1 MASSLCW
8 SLEADNRFGPRV
20 SIDCRAFDFTLLFE
34 DIFFISLPAAVFLLI
49 LPIRLCFLRHEAVK
63 INSYRLAVCK
73 LVKTSSLIPS
83 PTVSKLKQCFLA
95 VLFVLQVLFGAF
107 QVREAAIHTRA
118 SLPAVILNIIATFA
132 ASYAS
137 FLEDQR
143 SVKPSDFLIL
153 YFSACSICR
162 LPQLRSLWLIPSV
175 GVCRYLSLA
184 CFLLT
189 VAVMALESV
198 PKTKILHSQYYGG
211 TNEGKIGFWSRSFF
225 IWVLPFL
232 QTGYREALEVEDI
245 PEVDTS
251 LQGQCSGSK
260 LRKSWDSAKTNG
272 HYRLIKAVFRAYGW
286 ACISAIPPRLAYS
299 CFTFAQPFLIT
310 ATVNYIGGSP
320 GSEPKIY
327 GTGLIGAYILVY
339 LGLAVSKAVYWRQT
353 YRLLTMIRS
362 GLISMIYDQ
371 TIDMTAADLTDSA
384 AITLM
389 GTDVERIVT
398 NLKNLHEAWASII
411 ELGTAIWL
419 LEREIGVACFIPL
432 VISLGSVLA
441 MVPVSSRSGQAQKQW
456 IERVQ
461 TRLAVTADTL
471 GNMKAVQM
479 LGLGDVILP
488 LVSHLREIEVKTS
501 VSFRKLLIW
510 QVALSNL
517 PVVLAPFATFT
528 VYAIISVVRHD
539 GSILSAQAFTSLAL
553 ISLLTNPLL
562 IFCQAMPALWQAV
575 ACFARI
581 ETYCGEGTALSA
593 KYEEEVQPSLTS
605 EKFYPLLISF
615 KNANIAWSWKKNS
628 VLCNLNVNIYQ
639 GITIIVGPVGCGKS
653 TLIESILHQHMVK
666 NGSRTA
672 SFSRAAYC
680 PQTPWI
686 RNDTIRNNIIGFLE
700 FDQTWYDITCTVCGL
715 QEDLDALAEG
725 DMHLAGSDGISLSGG
740 QKQRIALAR
749 AVYSKLDVVILDNV
763 FSGLDS
769 MSIALIRNRLFGK
782 DGHFKKLGISVI
794 LAMSTCQLLPHA
806 DQILMMDEGKITA
819 SGSYNEMLS
828 KEPKIVS
835 EVQKST
841 LDLPLETERSNSGLT
856 VVGKKETSIAVD
868 TLDNEKTIRVK
879 HQRNWPVYTY
889 YFRSA
894 GYGLLVSFLAFTI
907 IESFCSSFQALW
919 IQWWVDANEEQP
931 NKQLGMYL
939 GIYGLIFGLTFL
951 SLVAGCWLLFVR
963 ALNNTS
969 LNLHSDLLKTAF
981 RASISFYQSVDTGS
995 ITNRFSQDLEL
1006 IDMMLPIYAV
1016 NFVNSTNPS
1025 PIHSLEL
1032 THSAGFVDVFIN
1044 TIIVCAMGRYLA
1056 VSIPFLGV
1064 VLFFIQSYYLQTS
1077 RQVRLLDIEA
1087 KAPLFT
1093 HFLETIHGIS
1103 SIKAFNW
1110 GPQMQ
1115 AKSHY
1120 LLNRS
1125 QRPVYML
1132 YSIQQWLILVLDLV
1146 VGAIAVIFIAMITS
1160 LRGQFNAA
1168 SIGVALNILLTLN
1181 QTLANALKM
1190 WTMTEISIGAVS
1202 RLQRFV
1208 EDTPSEECRVA
1219 PPISPQ
1225 LPHGWPCGGAVEF
1238 TDVTAGYDHS
1248 ATPVLKSLTMTI
1260 KPGEKIAVCGPSGSG
1275 KTSFI
1280 MAILQMLDIQSG
1292 RISIDGENLA
1302 EIARNTIRSR
1312 INVVPQDPFFM
1323 PGTLRFNLDPRQCV
1337 IDAELI
1343 RAIEKVGLW
1352 DRVHAKGGLD
1362 MEFSVADW
1370 SVGQRQLLALSRAI
1384 VKRSALLILDEA
1396 TSSVDWET
1404 DAIMHDIIEK
1414 EFSEQTIFAVVHRLR
1429 YIRWFDRVM
1438 LLKHGELVECDRAE
1452 ALLQRDSE
1460 LRKLYL
1466 AFQEPSTS
1474 GGL

>member
-1 MASSLCW
+1 M
-8 SLEADNRFGPRV
+8 
-20 SIDCRAFDFTLLFE
+20 
-34 DIFFISLPAAVFLLI
+34 
-49 LPIRLCFLRHEAVK
+49 
-63 INSYRLAVCK
+63 
-73 LVKTSSLIPS
+73 
-83 PTVSKLKQCFLA
+83 
-95 VLFVLQVLFGAF
+95 
-107 QVREAAIHTRA
+107 
-118 SLPAVILNIIATFA
+118 
-132 ASYAS
+132 
-137 FLEDQR
+137 
-143 SVKPSDFLIL
+143 
-153 YFSACSICR
+153 
-162 LPQLRSLWLIPSV
+162 
-175 GVCRYLSLA
+175 
-184 CFLLT
+184 
-189 VAVMALESV
+189 M
-198 PKTKILHSQYYGG
+198 
-211 TNEGKIGFWSRSFF
+211 
-225 IWVLPFL
+225 
-232 QTGYREALEVEDI
+232 
-245 PEVDTS
+245 
-251 LQGQCSGSK
+251 
-260 LRKSWDSAKTNG
+260 
-272 HYRLIKAVFRAYGW
+272 
-286 ACISAIPPRLAYS
+286 
-299 CFTFAQPFLIT
+299 
-310 ATVNYIGGSP
+310 
-320 GSEPKIY
+320 
-327 GTGLIGAYILVY
+327 
-339 LGLAVSKAVYWRQT
+339 
-353 YRLLTMIRS
+353 RS

-371 TIDMTAADLTDSA
+371 TIGMTAADLTDSA

-389 GTDVERIVT
+389 GTDVERIVA

-411 ELGTAIWL
+411 ELGIAIWL

-432 VISLGSVLA
+432 VISLGTVFA

-461 TRLAVTADTL
+461 TRLAVTANTL

-488 LVSHLREIEVKTS
+488 LVSYLREIEVKTS
-501 VSFRKLLIW
+501 VTFRKLLIW

-528 VYAIISVVRHD
+528 IYAIISVVRHD
-539 GSILSAQAFTSLAL
+539 GTILSAQAFTSLAL

-575 ACFARI
+575 ACFDRI
-581 ETYCGEGTALSA
+581 GAYCAEGTTLSE
-593 KYEEEVQPSLTS
+593 KCDDEVQPLPTS
-605 EKFYPLLISF
+605 EKVRPFLISF
-615 KNANIAWSWKKNS
+615 QNADIAWSSEKES
-628 VLCNLNVNIYQ
+628 MLCNLNVNIYP
-639 GITIIVGPVGCGKS
+639 GITMIVGPVGCGKS

-666 NGSRTA
+666 NGSRTR

-686 RNDTIRNNIIGFLE
+686 RNVTIQNNIVGFLE
-700 FDQTWYDITCTVCGL
+700 FDKTWYDTTCTMCGL

-725 DMHLAGSDGISLSGG
+725 DMHLAGSGGISLSGG

-749 AVYSKLDVVILDNV
+749 AVYSRLDVVILDNV
-763 FSGLDS
+763 LSGLDS
-769 MSIALIRNRLFGK
+769 TSIALITNRLFGK

-794 LAMSTCQLLPHA
+794 LAMSTWPVLREHIDQLLPHA

-828 KEPKIVS
+828 KEPKIGL

-841 LDLPLETERSNSGLT
+841 SDPLEMVERPNSGLT
-856 VVGKKETSIAVD
+856 VVEKRDHTSIAVETAD
-868 TLDNEKTIRVK
+868 DKKTIRVK
-879 HQRNWPVYTY
+879 PQGNWPVYTY

-894 GYGLLVSFLAFTI
+894 GYSILVSFLAFSV
-907 IESFCSSFQALW
+907 IESFCSNFQTLW
-919 IQWWVDANEEQP
+919 IQWWVEANEEQP

-969 LNLHSDLLKTAF
+969 LNLHSDLFKTAF
-981 RASISFYQSVDTGS
+981 RASISFYQGADTGS

-1006 IDMMLPIYAV
+1006 IDMMLPIYAI
-1016 NFVNSTNPS
+1016 NFVNSS
-1025 PIHSLEL
+1025 VE
-1032 THSAGFVDVFIN
+1032 VFIN
-1044 TIIVCAMGRYLA
+1044 ILIVCAMGKYLA

-1115 AKSHY
+1115 EKSHS

-1146 VGAIAVIFIAMITS
+1146 VGAIAVILIAMITS
-1160 LRGQFNAA
+1160 LRDQFNAA
-1168 SIGVALNILLTLN
+1168 SIGVALNLLLTLN

-1202 RLQRFV
+1202 RVQRFI
-1208 EDTPSEECRVA
+1208 EDTPSEECRVV

-1225 LPHGWPCGGAVEF
+1225 LPHHWPCGGAVEF

-1248 ATPVLKSLTMTI
+1248 TTLVLKGLTITI

-1292 RISIDGENLA
+1292 RISIDGEDLA

-1323 PGTLRFNLDPRQCV
+1323 PGTLRFNLDPHQCA
-1337 IDAELI
+1337 IDAELV
-1343 RAIEKVGLW
+1343 RAVEKVGLW
-1352 DRVHAKGGLD
+1352 DQVHAKGG
-1362 MEFSVADW
+1362 
-1370 SVGQRQLLALSRAI
+1370 RQLLALSRAL
-1384 VKRSALLILDEA
+1384 VRKSALLILDEA

-1404 DAIMHDIIEK
+1404 EAIMQDIIEK
-1414 EFSEQTIFAVVHRLR
+1414 EFPEQTIIAVVHRFR
-1429 YIRWFDRVM
+1429 YINWFDRVM
-1438 LLKHGELVECDRAE
+1438 LLKHGELVECNSAE
-1452 ALLQRDSE
+1452 ALLQRDSD

-1466 AFQEPSTS
+1466 DFQQPSTS
-1474 GGL
+1474 GDL